1 MKIQKLS
8 LACDKTTGKKKI
20 VNSDPL
26 SVAGNSDIFNLNDQ
40 IVRPRIY
47 LKLKTFYELKDYLWK
62 NFFYFV
68 FTY

>member
-26 SVAGNSDIFNLNDQ
+26 SMAGNSDVFTLNDQ

-47 LKLKTFYELKDYLWK
+47 LKLKTFYELKRLPVED
-62 NFFYFV
+62 FFYFV